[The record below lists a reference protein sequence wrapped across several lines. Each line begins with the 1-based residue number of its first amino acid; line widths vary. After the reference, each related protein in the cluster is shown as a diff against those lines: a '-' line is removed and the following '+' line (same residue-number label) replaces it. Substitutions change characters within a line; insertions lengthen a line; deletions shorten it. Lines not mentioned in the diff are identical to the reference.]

1 MKDIVISG
9 ITYTGVQ
16 QIYFNKK
23 GGGKAVYIDADTRT
37 DNIPTCNLTF
47 DGGKMIQ
54 LKALLGE
61 IDTGDCKLDMSTG
74 GNTFIFNAL
83 PQTATIDTFI
93 EEIELEE

>member
-9 ITYTGVQ
+9 VTYTGVQ
-16 QIYFNKK
+16 QIYFSKK

-47 DGGKMIQ
+47 DGGKMFQ

-74 GNTFIFNAL
+74 NTFVFNAL

-93 EEIELEE
+93 EETELEE